1 MLTAY
6 TYPPHADAASRSKL
20 LLEICGVAGLVALGA
35 LIRVPLPFSPV
46 PITLQTFSVLLAAAL
61 VSRERATAGIG
72 LYVVLGLLGAPL
84 FAVASGA
91 TLGYLVAFL
100 LTPYVVTRFRAP
112 LAGMAVASLLVY
124 LLGAA
129 WLCYW
134 FQFSVLTAVSVGVL
148 PFVPGDLLKLMAA
161 AKCAERMQS

>member
-1 MLTAY
+1 MLTTY
-6 TYPPHADAASRSKL
+6 THSPHADAASRSKL
-20 LLEICGVAGLVALGA
+20 LLDICGVAGLVALGA
-35 LIRVPLPFSPV
+35 LIRIPLPFSPV

-61 VSRERATAGIG
+61 VSRERAVAGIG
-72 LYVVLGLLGAPL
+72 LYVFLGLLGAPL

-100 LTPYVVTRFRAP
+100 LAPHVVARFRTP
-112 LAGMAVASLLVY
+112 LAGMAAASLLIY

-134 FQFSVLTAVSVGVL
+134 LQIPVMVAVSIGVL

-161 AKCAERMQS
+161 AKCAERMRD